1 MDQPIILVMSLI
13 WLLAIKH
20 GQPDEGDI
28 TRFYS
33 NITCII
39 KNDYFIYYFAL
50 IMDSHDAH
58 SVPIH
63 ECVYACTYVH
73 A

>member
-20 GQPDEGDI
+20 GQSNGGDI
-28 TRFYS
+28 TRFYC
-33 NITCII
+33 NITCIN
-39 KNDYFIYYFAL
+39 KNDYFKYYFPL
-50 IMDSHDAH
+50 IIDSHDAH
-58 SVPIH
+58 SLLS
-63 ECVYACTYVH
+63 YVH

>member
-1 MDQPIILVMSLI
+1 MDQTIILVISLT

-20 GQPDEGDI
+20 AQPDGGDI
-28 TRFYS
+28 TRFYC
-33 NITCII
+33 NITYII
-39 KNDYFIYYFAL
+39 KNDYFKYYFAL

-58 SVPIH
+58 SLLS
-63 ECVYACTYVH
+63 YVH